1 MAIAFA
7 VFVLFVASVSATPL
21 LEDKCSWG
29 PSYWCENHEQ
39 AVECKAVEHCR
50 TNVWAVKDET
60 ACEICEMVVP
70 KIKDFVSKN
79 TTQAEVLT
87 LLEQGCSEA
96 QEFAAMCKSLVD
108 QYAPVIMSN
117 IDELMADPQKV
128 CTALGLCT
136 SQVKKTVAAQ
146 LIFNSLPLKKHLF
159 APKKTVIISKPYK
172 ASAACILCEYVITTL
187 KGILNENSTKEEIE
201 EAVEDVCSLFPDT
214 IKSDCDQFVKQYEP
228 AIVELLLQEIDPA
241 LVCTML
247 GVCASKEHRKA
258 LEKKVVLKVGS
269 NETCEVCETAM
280 TYLKNILADN
290 ATKQEILDLMKQIC
304 NYLPSQLAPECN
316 AIVTEYAPAILD
328 LIATAPPHTLCEEI
342 GLCSDKKKG
351 GGDFCFLGASFWC
364 ANKQNAVKCNA
375 VNFCSDNVWH

>member
-117 IDELMADPQKV
+117 IDKLMADPQKV

-136 SQVKKTVAAQ
+136 SQVKKSVAAQ
-146 LIFNSLPLKKHLF
+146 LIFNSLPLEKHLF
-159 APKKTVIISKPYK
+159 APKKTVITSKPYK
-172 ASAACILCEYVITTL
+172 ASATCILCEYVMTTL
-187 KGILNENSTKEEIE
+187 KGILSENSTKEEIK
-201 EAVEDVCSLFPDT
+201 EALEDVCSLFPDT
-214 IKSDCDQFVKQYEP
+214 IRSECDQFVKQYEP
-228 AIVELLLQEIDPA
+228 AIAELLLQEIDPA
-241 LVCTML
+241 MVCTML
-247 GVCASKEHRKA
+247 GLCASKEHRKA

-269 NETCEVCETAM
+269 NETCEVCETVM

-290 ATKQEILDLMKQIC
+290 ATK
-304 NYLPSQLAPECN
+304 CN

-328 LIATAPPHTLCEEI
+328 LIATAAPHTLCEEI
-342 GLCSDKKKG
+342 GLCSNKKKG

-364 ANKQNAVKCNA
+364 ANKQNAVKCNFVSFLTA
-375 VNFCSDNVWH
+375 VDLVEAG